1 MNRLLG
7 IISSR
12 PITTTIFVVCC
23 CFLMGDVWQRW
34 WQVTP
39 SLHLQSTA
47 SRSHEGLVAQRVVTP
62 VGQVQPLEASP
73 GFLPIEEIRVGMRVP
88 ASNPELTEADRAM
101 FPNPDPAS
109 WRLLEMEQTKASG
122 GLLRISMLRP
132 IAWVHQRDVH
142 QGGTLELALPEMGAV
157 GPAEVVAIK
166 PCPEIA
172 TGPGD
177 VVLSTFV
184 HPASEQLVDVTIGDG
199 ESRETISVTENH
211 PFWSPEK
218 NAFIPIGH
226 FQSGDQLLTRDQQF
240 KTITSL
246 LARPG
251 PPTDVYNLEVNGE
264 HVYYV
269 GQLEL
274 LVHNSCG
281 PFVYAV
287 VDRQGRPIYIGTGTK
302 ERVGTAVQ
310 RAVDFIN
317 RSAVEKVEPSDFFLY
332 SRDMGGKPHAR
343 AAENWL
349 ILQARKAGM
358 QFTKNKG
365 DYVAGNLVNKQW
377 GTDWMRKTKGPDDWF
392 NGFWPAF
399 AERDHPGWKEIATW
413 FSF

>member
-132 IAWVHQRDVH
+132 IAWVHQRDMH
-142 QGGTLELALPEMGAV
+142 QGGTFELALPEMGAV
-157 GPAEVVAIK
+157 GPAEVLAIK

-199 ESRETISVTENH
+199 EFRETISVTENH

-226 FQSGDQLLTRDQQF
+226 FQSGDQLLTRDQQL
-240 KTITSL
+240 KKITSL

-251 PPTDVYNLEVNGE
+251 PPTDVYNLEVNGG

-274 LVHNSCG
+274 LVHNS
-281 PFVYAV
+281 YY
-287 VDRQGRPIYIGTGTK
+287 DDIY
-302 ERVGTAVQ
+302 
-310 RAVDFIN
+310 DL
-317 RSAVEKVEPSDFFLY
+317 PL
-332 SRDMGGKPHAR
+332 
-343 AAENWL
+343 
-349 ILQARKAGM
+349 
-358 QFTKNKG
+358 
-365 DYVAGNLVNKQW
+365 
-377 GTDWMRKTKGPDDWF
+377 KTKVQAGVARPPRHHIFPQEFRLWF
-392 NGFWPAF
+392 EERGVNIDRF
-399 AERDHPGWKEIATW
+399 AIEMSQGEHSALHTMLWNEKLFDLLEAKEAILKRKLTVREIWQVGYRFCREFELRDFDIIDY
-413 FSF
+413 